1 MPFKI
6 NQNKGEDDRAVE
18 SCDHGRFFDLVIKN
32 TPILEVTAV
41 LKSAAVGTYPTVA
54 GARYKTRGYATN
66 ADEPS
71 DSCPLTNLTQN
82 DVQFSMTDWYCHW
95 LSGQLQE
102 DLGSNEDEVG
112 QKVAEMICEAVCEG
126 SSVLVINGDTAATGT
141 ASDKLTLQKTLNG
154 LVKQLD
160 SASMTSPWV
169 AADNT
174 VIEEAEQ
181 AGIRLS
187 ESLLAVP
194 AAKIYM
200 SPGDYTSL
208 WDDVVNNNKLLAVRD
223 GQIWYRKILNWS
235 RSGHPTGRPIVGDM
249 SNLFVPLKR
258 EVYRSGSVIR
268 SSWREGG
275 VELPRRREAVSERE
289 PAHSGSERNDIGQIM
304 DILGAYDQLKACLEA
319 QGSMCPYKTT
329 SSSNRE
335 PCQP

>member
-6 NQNKGEDDRAVE
+6 NQNKEKMTGLLSPVTTDA
-18 SCDHGRFFDLVIKN
+18 FLDLVIQN
-32 TPILEVTAV
+32 TPILQEVTAV
-41 LKSAAVGTYPTVA
+41 PVSLAVGTYPTVA
-54 GARYKTRGYATN
+54 GARYKTRGYAATQTGRQTV
-66 ADEPS
+66 A
-71 DSCPLTNLTQN
+71 PLTNLTQN
-82 DVQFSMTDWYCHW
+82 DVQFSMTELVLPLVIQDSY
-95 LSGQLQE
+95 LE

-112 QKVAEMICEAVCEG
+112 QKVAEMIAKLFAKDLQF
-126 SSVLVINGDTAATGT
+126 LVINGDTAATGT

-174 VIEEAEQ
+174 VMKKLNKLVS
-181 AGIRLS
+181 GCP

-223 GQIWYRKILNWS
+223 GQIWYRKMPVVEIEE
-235 RSGHPTGRPIVGDM
+235 HPTGRPIVGDM

-258 EVYRSGSVIR
+258 EVYLEWQRYPEAR
-268 SSWREGG
+268 G
-275 VELPRRREAVSERE
+275 VKVVLSCRADVKLYPNANLR
-289 PAHSGSERNDIGQIM
+289 
-304 DILGAYDQLKACLEA
+304 ILAASA
-319 QGSMCPYKTT
+319 TT
-329 SSSNRE
+329 
-335 PCQP
+335 